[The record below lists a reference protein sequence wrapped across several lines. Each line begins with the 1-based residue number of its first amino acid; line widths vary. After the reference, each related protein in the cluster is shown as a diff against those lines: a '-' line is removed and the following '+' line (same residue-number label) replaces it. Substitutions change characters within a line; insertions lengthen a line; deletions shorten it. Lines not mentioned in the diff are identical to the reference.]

1 MTVDSVFLKFS
12 NDILQGAHAFLSLC
26 NNNPVMKQCLTN
38 QHFVSLRNI
47 IKGQANMIGTIMI
60 LECCISQCMKEF
72 HLVFSSNSIVEYNE
86 MDSV

>member
-47 IKGQANMIGTIMI
+47 IKGQANMIGTIVICGM
-60 LECCISQCMKEF
+60 LHISMYKGISPCVQFEF
-72 HLVFSSNSIVEYNE
+72 HS
-86 MDSV
+86 